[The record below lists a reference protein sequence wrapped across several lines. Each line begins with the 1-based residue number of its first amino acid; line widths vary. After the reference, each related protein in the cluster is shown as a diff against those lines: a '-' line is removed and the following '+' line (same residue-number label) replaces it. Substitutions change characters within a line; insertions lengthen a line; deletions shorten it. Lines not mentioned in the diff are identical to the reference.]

1 MFSVMAVY
9 PGDYSPDNWS
19 SGYRIK
25 TVDSADKRAELFND
39 FSYWMVRKFEI
50 EIDTRHANDMNII
63 NLVNNATGSI
73 EWLAD
78 RRKEMIN
85 TDAGLRTSIEWLA
98 ERRLEMMAT
107 DSSLKGS
114 IDWLSEKNKEK
125 DGSINEL
132 YKITVASNNSIDWLS
147 ARRLEMLSSI
157 DELYKI
163 TVASNNLIDWLNA
176 RRLEMLGSIDELY
189 KITAAT
195 NKVNTGQ
202 TESINWLSTKN
213 DEKTNSISELYN
225 ITAATNKV
233 NVSQSESLTWL
244 SDRNNEK
251 TSSINELYL
260 LSSAAALKNVNQ
272 DLDLSRLSDEQV
284 QQNASL
290 LELYSLTAAADNKNG
305 GQDSAIL
312 DLYALGDS
320 MNNRITQNTNLIN
333 SIDIKDYTALLTAM
347 NANQLLTTG
356 AVNSASTKN
365 DENLTLINATLKG
378 LKNYDDSSFYNKIA
392 DLFNSYFNG
401 SNFESGLSSND
412 GIFTKLIK
420 GQFTRLIAELNRHL
434 TLSFTTTTNNIKTFK
449 EYLREE
455 FALLNDWASL
465 QVDWSK
471 MINDNILVAIAALD
485 KIALK
490 PNGDVNVNVPVFDF
504 DRLQKILEALSFGNV
519 VNEAGTNLWDVLKEL
534 IETLGGVVEAVVGIV
549 PDLIDKLIA
558 LVIPENTKFLDDGI
572 NRIKNNFQVK
582 FKSVTDLNA
591 SFSGLYNQPK
601 DLSTMEIEIFEQKFN
616 IFPANLKSALT
627 LVKSL
632 VTGFMVLLTLLS
644 AYKRIVGS
652 GDVIQ

>member
-1 MFSVMAVY
+1 MSVN
-9 PGDYSPDNWS
+9 PGNYRPDNWS
-19 SGYRIK
+19 SGYRIN

-63 NLVNNATGSI
+63 NLINNATGSI
-73 EWLAD
+73 DWLAD

-85 TDAGLRTSIEWLA
+85 TDVGLRGSIEWLA

-114 IDWLSEKNKEK
+114 IDWLSERNKEK
-125 DGSINEL
+125 DGSIGEL

-147 ARRLEMLSSI
+147 ARRLEMLGSI

-163 TVASNNLIDWLNA
+163 TVASNNSIDWLRD

-189 KITAAT
+189 KITSAT
-195 NKVNTGQ
+195 NNVNVSQ
-202 TESINWLSTKN
+202 SESLAWLSARN
-213 DEKTNSISELYN
+213 DEKTSSISELYN
-225 ITAATNKV
+225 ITSATNKV
-233 NVSQSESLTWL
+233 NVSQSESLGWL
-244 SDRNNEK
+244 GDRNNEN

-260 LSSAAALKNVNQ
+260 LSSAGALKNINQ
-272 DLDLSRLSDEQV
+272 DLNLSRLSDEQV

-333 SIDIKDYTALLTAM
+333 SIDVKDYTALLTAM

-378 LKNYDDSSFYNKIA
+378 LKFSDGNTVDKDFY
-392 DLFNSYFNG
+392 SHYFNPNYSKVELG
-401 SNFESGLSSND
+401 ISEGD
-412 GIFTKLIK
+412 GIFVRLVK
-420 GQFTRLIAELNRHL
+420 GQFTRLIAELNRQL
-434 TLSFTTTTNNIKTFK
+434 TLSLTATTNNIKTFK

-465 QVDWSK
+465 QIDWSK
-471 MINDNILVAIAALD
+471 IINDNILVAIAALD

-582 FKSVTDLNA
+582 FKSVTDLNT